1 MPRYRIGW
9 ALVANDP
16 EGTLISASDILLE
29 DTGPNLDFNLSL
41 KENRFYNKVEA
52 LALCSYA
59 NHYYQNV
66 LHVVIEE

>member
-9 ALVANDP
+9 VLTANDP
-16 EGTLISASDILLE
+16 DGNLISALE

-41 KENRFYNKVEA
+41 KENRLYTKVEA

>member
-9 ALVANDP
+9 VLTTNDP
-16 EGTLISASDILLE
+16 DGNLISALE
-29 DTGPNLDFNLSL
+29 DTGSNLDFNLSL

-59 NHYYQNV
+59 NLHYQNAI
-66 LHVVIEE
+66 HVVIEE